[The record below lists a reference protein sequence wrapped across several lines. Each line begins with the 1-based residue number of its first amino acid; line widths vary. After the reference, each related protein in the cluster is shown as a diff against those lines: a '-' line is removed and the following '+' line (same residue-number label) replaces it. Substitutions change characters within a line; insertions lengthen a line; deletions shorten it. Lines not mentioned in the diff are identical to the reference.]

1 MKKTQLIFSDSNL
14 DFCPRLKNIIKNGQT
29 IDRDGNIIPIR
40 GMSTINNLQIIRG
53 LILDSCPK
61 KTLEIGLAFG
71 GSALA
76 ILSTLQEVHTR
87 KDFLHTAIDPY
98 QSTAWKNSA
107 TTVITQE
114 QLDKNFRFFE
124 EYSSLVLPRLISKHE
139 KFGLVYIDGSHL
151 FEDVFVDFYFV
162 VQLLEMNGIV
172 IFDDCRNNHVRKVIQ
187 FIKNNYSKIL
197 MSHAICFQGKS
208 LPKKIANKLGYK
220 QVEIFQKIGQTPRTW
235 KEKLKD
241 F

>member
-1 MKKTQLIFSDSNL
+1 MKKSQLILSDSNL
-14 DFCPRLKNIIKNGQT
+14 DFCPRLKTIIKNGQT
-29 IDRDGNIIPIR
+29 IDGDGNLIQIR
-40 GMSTINNLQIIRG
+40 GMSTINNLQLLRRLIID
-53 LILDSCPK
+53 LCPK

-76 ILSTLQEVHTR
+76 ILSTLQEVHTK

-98 QSTAWKNSA
+98 QSTVWKNSA
-107 TTVITQE
+107 ITVITQE

-124 EYSSLVLPRLISKHE
+124 EYSSLVLPRLILEHE

-172 IFDDCRNNHVRKVIQ
+172 IFDDCRNNHVHKVVQ

-197 MSHAICFQGKS
+197 ISHSIFF
-208 LPKKIANKLGYK
+208 KINFG
-220 QVEIFQKIGQTPRTW
+220 
-235 KEKLKD
+235 LK
-241 F
+241 

>member
-1 MKKTQLIFSDSNL
+1 MKKSQLILSDSNL
-14 DFCPRLKNIIKNGQT
+14 DFCPRLKTIIKNGQT
-29 IDRDGNIIPIR
+29 IDGDGNIIPIR

-76 ILSTLQEVHTR
+76 ILSTLQEVHSK

-107 TTVITQE
+107 ITVITQE

-124 EYSSLVLPRLISKHE
+124 DYSSLVLPRLISEHE

-162 VQLLEMNGIV
+162 VQLLEMNGFL
-172 IFDDCRNNHVRKVIQ
+172 IFDDCQNNHVRKVVQ
-187 FIKNNYSKIL
+187 FIKKNYFHILTIKLINFSSKPL
-197 MSHAICFQGKS
+197 
-208 LPKKIANKLGYK
+208 LNKIANKFGYK
-220 QVEIFQKIGQTPRTW
+220 QLEVFCKVGKPPRNW
-235 KEKLKD
+235 KEKFKN

>member
-1 MKKTQLIFSDSNL
+1 MKKSQLILSNSNL
-14 DFCPRLKNIIKNGQT
+14 DFCPRLKNIIKTGQT
-29 IDRDGNIIPIR
+29 IDADGNIIPIR

-53 LILDSCPK
+53 LILDSCPQ

-76 ILSTLQEVHTR
+76 ILSTLQEVHTK

-107 TTVITQE
+107 ITVITQE

-124 EYSSLVLPRLISKHE
+124 DYSSLVLPRLISEHE

-162 VQLLEMNGIV
+162 VQLLEMNGFL
-172 IFDDCRNNHVRKVIQ
+172 IFDDCQNNHVRKVVQ
-187 FIKNNYSKIL
+187 FIKNNYPHILSIKL
-197 MSHAICFQGKS
+197 MSLSSKP
-208 LPKKIANKLGYK
+208 LLNKIANKFGYK
-220 QVEIFQKIGQTPRTW
+220 QLEVFCKVGNFPRNW
-235 KEKLKD
+235 KEKFKN

>member
-1 MKKTQLIFSDSNL
+1 MKKSQLILSDSNL

-29 IDRDGNIIPIR
+29 IDGDGNIIPIR
-40 GMSTINNLQIIRG
+40 GMSTINNLQIIRE
-53 LILDSCPK
+53 LIIDSCPK

-71 GSALA
+71 GSALT
-76 ILSTLQEVHTR
+76 ILSTLQEIHSK

-107 TTVITQE
+107 ITVITQE

-124 EYSSLVLPRLISKHE
+124 DYSSMVLPRLISKHE

-162 VQLLEMNGIV
+162 VHLLEMNGFL
-172 IFDDCRNNHVRKVIQ
+172 IFDDCQNNHVRKVVQ
-187 FIKNNYSKIL
+187 FIKKNYPHILSIKVMSFSSKPL
-197 MSHAICFQGKS
+197 
-208 LPKKIANKLGYK
+208 LNKIANKFGYK
-220 QVEIFQKIGQTPRTW
+220 QLEVFCKIGKTPRNW
-235 KEKLKD
+235 KEKFKN

>member
-1 MKKTQLIFSDSNL
+1 MKKSQLILSDSNL
-14 DFCPRLKNIIKNGQT
+14 DFCPRLKTIIKNGKT
-29 IDRDGNIIPIR
+29 IDGDGNLIQIR
-40 GMSTINNLQIIRG
+40 GMSTINNLQLLRRLIID
-53 LILDSCPK
+53 LCPK

-76 ILSTLQEVHTR
+76 ILSTLQEVHTK

-98 QSTAWKNSA
+98 QSTVWKNSA
-107 TTVITQE
+107 ITVITQE

-124 EYSSLVLPRLISKHE
+124 EYSSLVLPRLILEHE

-151 FEDVFVDFYFV
+151 FEDVFIDFYFV
-162 VQLLEMNGIV
+162 VQLLEMNGFV
-172 IFDDCRNNHVRKVIQ
+172 IFDDCRNNHVRKVVQ

-197 MSHAICFQGKS
+197 TRASVCIYNKS
-208 LPKKIANKLGYK
+208 LSKKIADKFGYK
-220 QVEIFQKIGQTPRTW
+220 QVEIFCKIGETPRKW
-235 KEKLKD
+235 KEKFLN